1 MKKILFSV
9 MVLVSFSTA
18 SFALNQDEDY
28 KALHKLTNKDAFIS
42 LVGYIN
48 ADNDQATFLKEVF
61 QTTVKELKTAEKDDN
76 EKLAENVMKFNLYN
90 AKCIL
95 SEEQY
100 KKYLVFLNYY
110 LKNDN
115 LLSIN
120 K

>member
-9 MVLVSFSTA
+9 LVLVSFSTT
-18 SFALNQDEDY
+18 SYALNQEEDY

-48 ADNDQATFLKEVF
+48 ADDEQASFLKEVF
-61 QTTVKELKTAEKDDN
+61 QTTVKELKTAEKNDN
-76 EKLAENVMKFNLYN
+76 EKLAENVMTYNLYN

-95 SEEQY
+95 SEDQY

-115 LLSIN
+115 LLSVN

>member
-28 KALHKLTNKDAFIS
+28 KALNKLTNKDAFIS

-48 ADNDQATFLKEVF
+48 ADNDQASFLQEVF
-61 QTTVKELKTAEKDDN
+61 QTTVKELKTAEKYDN
-76 EKLAENVMKFNLYN
+76 EKLAESVMNYNLYN

-100 KKYLVFLNYY
+100 KKYLVFINYY

-115 LLSIN
+115 LLTIN

>member
-9 MVLVSFSTA
+9 MVLVSFSTS
-18 SFALNQDEDY
+18 SFALNQNEDY
-28 KALHKLTNKDAFIS
+28 KALHKLSNKDAFIS

-48 ADNDQATFLKEVF
+48 ADDDQVSYLNEVF
-61 QTTVKELKTAEKDDN
+61 KTTENVLKTAEKNNN
-76 EKLAENVMKFNLYN
+76 EKLAENVINYNLYN

-115 LLSIN
+115 LLTIN

>member
-28 KALHKLTNKDAFIS
+28 KALNKLTNKDAFVS

-48 ADNDQATFLKEVF
+48 ADNDQVSFLKEVF
-61 QTTVKELKTAEKDDN
+61 QTTVKELKTAEKSDN
-76 EKLAENVMKFNLYN
+76 EKLAESAMNYNLYN

-100 KKYLVFLNYY
+100 KKYLVFINYY

-115 LLSIN
+115 LLTIN

>member
-28 KALHKLTNKDAFIS
+28 KALNKLTNKDAFVS

-48 ADNDQATFLKEVF
+48 ADNDQVSFLKEVF
-61 QTTVKELKTAEKDDN
+61 QTTVKELKTAEKSDN
-76 EKLAENVMKFNLYN
+76 EKLAESAMNYNLYN

-100 KKYLVFLNYY
+100 KKYLVFINYY